1 MLDLVFNFR
10 VSWVHLVLSSWKLRS
25 LVGYPKWAGYF
36 MRSPMGVNSR
46 FGCLHGETLAFLAGG
61 GQKTGARRGETVK
74 VVGWWM

>member
-1 MLDLVFNFR
+1 
-10 VSWVHLVLSSWKLRS
+10 
-25 LVGYPKWAGYF
+25 

-46 FGCLHGETLAFLAGG
+46 FGCLHGETLAFLGG